1 MSFSGNFNIAHPV
14 SVKILFRKHR
24 LEKSQ
29 SEIRKFLRVASKLTS
44 RIAENKGSSEDDI
57 NLKLDCAGVL
67 EENVQSSFPRNDIEG
82 DLHRLNELSTTDPP
96 SACDG
101 IGNFPSPRELAKL
114 DESFL
119 AKHCNLGYRA
129 GRILKHAQGIVD
141 GKIQLRELEDMC
153 NEASQT
159 AYDKLAEQL
168 SQIYGFGRF
177 TRNSVL
183 VCIGFYHVIP
193 TDSEPIRHLK
203 QVNYFLPFL
212 KHPHLLEEF

>member
-129 GRILKHAQGIVD
+129 GRILKLAQGIVD

-159 AYDKLAEQL
+159 A
-168 SQIYGFGRF
+168 YGFGRF

-212 KHPHLLEEF
+212 KHPHLLEEFEYY